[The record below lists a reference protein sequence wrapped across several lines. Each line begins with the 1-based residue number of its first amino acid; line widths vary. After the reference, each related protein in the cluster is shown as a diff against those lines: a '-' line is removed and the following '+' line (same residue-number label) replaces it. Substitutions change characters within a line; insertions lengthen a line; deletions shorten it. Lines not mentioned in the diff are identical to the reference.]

1 MFLESFFLKLL
12 RLGLQRVLCSP
23 TFHYFQFYWVLERT
37 YFWFPNQAK
46 FYTIKNSHQAF
57 HQNWFVTNILG
68 SSFLVKAFPWLSSI
82 KNARILLK
90 IAKFKIESMQS
101 ALKKNGG
108 NSFSDFSLET
118 MQILPDCK
126 KRKIRKIG
134 REGYENLS
142 KVIFLEH
149 YPVSL

>member
-1 MFLESFFLKLL
+1 
-12 RLGLQRVLCSP
+12 
-23 TFHYFQFYWVLERT
+23 
-37 YFWFPNQAK
+37 
-46 FYTIKNSHQAF
+46 
-57 HQNWFVTNILG
+57 
-68 SSFLVKAFPWLSSI
+68 
-82 KNARILLK
+82 
-90 IAKFKIESMQS
+90 MQS

-126 KRKIRKIG
+126 KRKIWKIG
-134 REGYENLS
+134 REGYENLF

>member
-1 MFLESFFLKLL
+1 
-12 RLGLQRVLCSP
+12 
-23 TFHYFQFYWVLERT
+23 
-37 YFWFPNQAK
+37 
-46 FYTIKNSHQAF
+46 
-57 HQNWFVTNILG
+57 
-68 SSFLVKAFPWLSSI
+68 
-82 KNARILLK
+82 
-90 IAKFKIESMQS
+90 MQS

-126 KRKIRKIG
+126 KRKIRKTG

-149 YPVSL
+149 YSVSL